1 MRCSILEDDDSL
13 LNEMISLKTKE
24 IVIDESV
31 SEKTIEKIRKLRVLV
46 SSQES
51 VEPASELSYAVQ
63 DVESDLEKEVLNHL
77 LTYVKKTQKRTLAH
91 LQKAVHYEPAY
102 F

>member
-1 MRCSILEDDDSL
+1 M
-13 LNEMISLKTKE
+13 
-24 IVIDESV
+24 
-31 SEKTIEKIRKLRVLV
+31 LV
-46 SSQES
+46 SHQES

-77 LTYVKKTQKRTLAH
+77 LTYVKRTQKRTLAH

-102 F
+102 FLKLDRYAKQNLELLQNSRTGKKSGTLLWLLDETKTAMGA